1 MAGPVDYQRFINAAD
16 EQIVNRPRRIIVIFL
31 VLTGLFGVGLANVTT
46 DAGTAGFT
54 QDVPAQRAFDDVQ
67 REFGTSFSTDT
78 GSTQLIQSG
87 QNVLSQREMIRM
99 LTVQQRLQET
109 DGLRVESTSG
119 AASIV
124 ARTLDPS
131 ATTLESQI
139 TTLEQATPGQI
150 DRAVRQADDRGGIRG
165 LVSKD
170 FNRNEA
176 AASATI
182 GVVSHTVPGGVSD
195 SAGQGGSSPLTPI
208 QLRAEYITNSVDGDI
223 RVFGNGIVSAEFGN
237 VIGDSLLIVIP
248 AAVFFIFLFL
258 VVAYRDLMDLILG
271 LFCLLM
277 TIVWTFGFMGL
288 AGIPFNQI
296 LIAVPPLLLAVGID
310 FGIHAVNRYR
320 EERVLDRDIGESMS
334 IATDQLL
341 VAFFIVTGTT
351 VIGFSANLTS
361 ALPPISDF
369 GIVASVGIIFTFLI
383 FGVFLP
389 ATKVYLDRIREV
401 SLIPTFSET
410 PLGNEGSRLGYALS
424 GGVGIARRIPV
435 VFVLLMLL
443 VAGGAGLY
451 ATSIDTSFSN
461 DDFLPPSDTPDYLE
475 ALPEPFAP
483 SEYTVTRDLDFLE
496 EKFATSQSASV
507 IMYVEGPLRTD
518 SALESIYRAGDNP
531 PSAFVR
537 TDGRAESNGIIS
549 VIQSRAASDPEF
561 RRLVEQ
567 NDQDNNGIPDDNLE
581 QVYDYLL
588 ASSSAGQAQQYI
600 TEDYRSTQVVYSVT
614 ADATQSE
621 TTTDAQTLAESFRF
635 PATATGGTVVFQAI
649 SDLILESA
657 LTSLAVALSG
667 TAVFLLFIYWVLEGR
682 PSLGLANLFPII
694 ITVAMVA
701 GSMRFAGIS
710 FNAFTA
716 TILGLTIGLGIDY
729 SVHVVHRFVDE
740 YKTYDLFTALERT
753 VRGTGGALAGSML
766 TTTFGI
772 GVLVLSVFPAIG
784 QFGLLAA
791 LSVFYAFLS
800 SMLVLPSTLVVWAR
814 IFDGGGGATTSEPSD
829 SVDTERPSTSGET
842 PA

>member
-1 MAGPVDYQRFINAAD
+1 MAGPVNYQRFLDAAD
-16 EQIVNRPRRIIVIFL
+16 DQIVNHPRRIIVIFL

-67 REFGTSFSTDT
+67 REFGASFSTDT

-87 QNVLSQREMIRM
+87 QNVLSQREMVRM

-119 AASIV
+119 AASVV
-124 ARTLDPS
+124 AQTLDPS

-139 TTLEQATPGQI
+139 TTIEQATPGQI
-150 DRAVRQADDRGGIRG
+150 DRAVRQADNRGGIRG

-170 FNRNEA
+170 FNPNGA
-176 AASATI
+176 SASATI
-182 GVVSHTVPGGVSD
+182 GVVTHAVPGGVSD

-223 RVFGNGIVSAEFGN
+223 RVFGSGIISAEFGN
-237 VIGDSLLIVIP
+237 VIIDSLLIVIP

-258 VVAYRDLMDLILG
+258 VVAYRDLMDLLLG
-271 LFCLLM
+271 LLCLLM

-320 EERVLDRDIGESMS
+320 EERVLGREVGESMS

-369 GIVASVGIIFTFLI
+369 GIVASVGIVFTFLI

-389 ATKVYLDRIREV
+389 AAKVSLDRLREV
-401 SLIPTFSET
+401 SLLPTFSET
-410 PLGNEGSRLGYALS
+410 PLGDEGSRLGYVLS

-451 ATSIDTSFSN
+451 ATNIDTSFSN

-483 SEYTVTRDLDFLE
+483 SEYTVSRDLDFLE

-518 SALESIYRAGDNP
+518 SALESIYRAGDDP

-549 VIQSRAASDPEF
+549 VIQRRAATDPEF
-561 RRLVEQ
+561 QRLVEQ
-567 NDQDNNGIPDDNLE
+567 NDRNDNGIPDDNLE
-581 QVYDYLL
+581 QIYDYLL

-600 TEDYRSTQVVYSVT
+600 TDDYRSTQVVYSVT

-657 LTSLAVALSG
+657 LTSLVVALSG

-814 IFDGGGGATTSEPSD
+814 LFDGGGGTTTSGSSEPAD
-829 SVDTERPSTSGET
+829 SERSSPGGET